1 MILLTALFALLFF
14 IIGKYEKGFL
24 SYCTL
29 DLVIVSLLVNQITD
43 MQYRAKKSLSAL
55 KIAAGVTGGA
65 IALILLLSV
74 HSLAGAL
81 WSSTAFVFFFVVL
94 CLAFIG
100 LKIAVGAISK
110 SSNGKAK
117 KDPADTI
124 SLPDAEA
131 TENKT
136 AETVTISRAEYE
148 ELLRIKD
155 AYERMNK

>member
-1 MILLTALFALLFF
+1 M
-14 IIGKYEKGFL
+14 
-24 SYCTL
+24 
-29 DLVIVSLLVNQITD
+29 
-43 MQYRAKKSLSAL
+43 
-55 KIAAGVTGGA
+55 
-65 IALILLLSV
+65 
-74 HSLAGAL
+74 
-81 WSSTAFVFFFVVL
+81 L

-100 LKIAVGAISK
+100 LKIAVGAIAK

-117 KDPADTI
+117 KDPADKVP
-124 SLPDAEA
+124 LPDAEA